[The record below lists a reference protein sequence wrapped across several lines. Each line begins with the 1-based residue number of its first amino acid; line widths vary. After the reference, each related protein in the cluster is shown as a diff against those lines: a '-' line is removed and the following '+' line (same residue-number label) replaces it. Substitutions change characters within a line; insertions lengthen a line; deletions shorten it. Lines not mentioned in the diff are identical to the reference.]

1 VNEKFKTLNSYTMI
15 HSNRPL
21 LILSSI
27 LFLISIYS
35 CTNNSTSTNNDE
47 IETEFE
53 STIRYDNS
61 GAQAYLVTNIDGEG
75 AFAELDSANP
85 ELTLTVG
92 GRYTFIN
99 GAGASSHPLDF
110 RNEEGA
116 KLIGQSNNSG
126 SFDSNEEVNLVR
138 EGDSISFTLIEE
150 LADELAEYICAF
162 HPGMNGAITVSD

>member
-1 VNEKFKTLNSYTMI
+1 VNEKFITLNFYTMK
-15 HSNRPL
+15 NMKPFL
-21 LILSSI
+21 LVLSSI
-27 LFLISIYS
+27 LLLIFIPS
-35 CTNNSTSTNNDE
+35 CTNNSTSTNNEE

-53 STIRYDNS
+53 STIRYENS
-61 GAQAYLVTNIDGEG
+61 GAQAYLVTNIDGDG

-110 RNEEGA
+110 RNEDGD

-126 SFDSNEEVNLVR
+126 LFDSNDEVNLLR
-138 EGDSISFTLIEE
+138 DGDSISFTLTEE
-150 LADELAEYICAF
+150 LADEIADYICAF
-162 HPGMNGAITVSD
+162 HPGMNGSIVINE

>member
-1 VNEKFKTLNSYTMI
+1 MKNS
-15 HSNRPL
+15 SLSL
-21 LILSSI
+21 LFLSSI

-35 CTNNSTSTNNDE
+35 CTNNSTSTNSDNDE
-47 IETEFE
+47 LDTELE
-53 STIRYDNS
+53 STIRYENS

-85 ELTLTVG
+85 ELILTVG

-110 RNEEGA
+110 RNEDGD

-126 SFDSNEEVNLVR
+126 LFDSNDEVNLVR
-138 EGDSISFTLIEE
+138 DGDSISFTLTEE
-150 LADELAEYICAF
+150 LADELADYICAF